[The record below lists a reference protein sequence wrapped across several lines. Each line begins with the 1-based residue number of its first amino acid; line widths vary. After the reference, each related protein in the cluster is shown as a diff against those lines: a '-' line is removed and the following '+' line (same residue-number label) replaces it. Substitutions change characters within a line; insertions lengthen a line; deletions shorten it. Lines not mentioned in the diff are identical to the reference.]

1 MSAMIVYKFKGKEG
15 TGEAIVLAQTLE
27 DAIKVLEPSVGE
39 GVTIYLERQAPISKL
54 KKPIVL
60 LSNILPF

>member
-1 MSAMIVYKFKGKEG
+1 MILYKFKGKEG
-15 TGEAIVLAQTLE
+15 TGEAIVLAPDLE
-27 DAIKVLEPSVGE
+27 SAIKVLEPLVGS
-39 GVTIYLERQAPISKL
+39 GVEVTLERESPISKL